1 KPAAGPETTAALA
14 AFVTRPQAGG
24 SNRRGGPDRTPLGAP
39 SQVTVRRPIRRP
51 VRQPCLPARRQSPS
65 RQLVRPDGDGNRKP
79 MPLDDLLARIRACRR
94 CEAHLPLG
102 PRPVLV
108 ARPSARILVVGQ
120 APGTKVHET
129 GIPWNDRSGDRLRDW
144 LGV

>member
-1 KPAAGPETTAALA
+1 GSGRGFRCIRNEPASWRFKSARWPGQNTARRSESSDRSAPDPAARPAALLA
-14 AFVTRPQAGG
+14 
-24 SNRRGGPDRTPLGAP
+24 GAP
-39 SQVTVRRPIRRP
+39 AVTISAVG
-51 VRQPCLPARRQSPS
+51 AT
-65 RQLVRPDGDGNRKP
+65 GEGNRKP

-120 APGTKVHET
+120 APGTKVHEN
-129 GIPWNDRSGDRLRDW
+129 GIPWNDRSRDRLRR
-144 LGV
+144 